1 VTVEEKYIVADV
13 MSKVV
18 VDVALETTARD
29 AAEIMVENG
38 VSSLLIK
45 ENGSAVGIVTDRD
58 FTGASASG
66 KKLSELKMKDLMTE
80 SIISVD
86 PKVSLQE
93 AIEIIRSNNIRHLLV
108 KSNRGDYVG
117 LISVKD
123 LLSTLFEEIKEQNI
137 KLKRKV
143 NELEKFYKIAID
155 RELVM
160 VKLKKRIHELE
171 KRLGEESDLSQ
182 LLTE

>member
-1 VTVEEKYIVADV
+1 MLVEEKYIVADV
-13 MSKVV
+13 MSKVL

-38 VSSLLIK
+38 VSSLLVK

-58 FTGASASG
+58 FTESSASG
-66 KKLSELKMKDLMTE
+66 KNFSELKLKDMMTE

-93 AIEIIRSNNIRHLLV
+93 AIEVIRSNNIRHLLV
-108 KSNRGDYVG
+108 KSNSGDFIGV
-117 LISVKD
+117 ISVRD
-123 LLSTLFEEIKEQNI
+123 ILSTLFEEIKERNA

-143 NELEKFYKIAID
+143 NELEKFYKVAID